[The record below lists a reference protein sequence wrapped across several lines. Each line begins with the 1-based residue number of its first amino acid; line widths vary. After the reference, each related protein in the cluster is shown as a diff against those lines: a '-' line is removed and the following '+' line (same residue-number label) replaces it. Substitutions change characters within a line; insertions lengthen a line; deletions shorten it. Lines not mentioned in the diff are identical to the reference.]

1 MTNKVISRAPLRI
14 SFAGGGTDIPSY
26 YKIYSGNILN
36 VTINKFIFVILKKNQ
51 KNTVIFKQE
60 KKSYLFKNLDQIK
73 NFKSNNLF
81 LQISTYLYM
90 ISKFNE
96 NKFLPVEIEIKS
108 DSKPGTGLGSSSTF
122 VVSLVNALAVYLGV
136 NLSKSRTAKIAHHI
150 ERDICGLSGG
160 LQDQYAASFG
170 GFNNIKIDR
179 AGNVQIKK
187 IRPSKNFIALM
198 ESSLYILNLGISRDS
213 SKIIDDQNKKIKNN
227 NYNVLKNFKFIKQQT
242 DRLIKSIK
250 DENFQKMTGLIDQGW
265 IFKKN
270 TSSKISNK
278 KINDTI
284 NFLIRN
290 NAKGIKV
297 SGAGGGGYL
306 FFFLDI
312 SFKNNLLKIQKKFP
326 GIEKISFVKEGV
338 LTF

>member
-1 MTNKVISRAPLRI
+1 MKNKVISRAPLRI

-51 KNTVIFKQE
+51 KRTVVFKQE
-60 KKSYLFKNLDQIK
+60 KNTYLFKNLDQIK
-73 NFKSNNLF
+73 KFKSNNLY
-81 LQISTYLYM
+81 LQINTYLYM
-90 ISKFNE
+90 VSKFNN
-96 NKFLPVEIEIKS
+96 NKFLPIEIEIKS

-122 VVSLVNALAVYLGV
+122 VVSLVNAIAVYLKV
-136 NLSKSRTAKIAHHI
+136 NLTKSRTAKIAHHI

-170 GFNNIKIDR
+170 GFNNIKINR
-179 AGNVQIKK
+179 VGNVQIKK
-187 IRPSKNFIALM
+187 INPSKNFIALM
-198 ESSLYILNLGISRDS
+198 ESSLYLLNLGISRDS

-227 NYNVLKNFKFIKQQT
+227 NHHVLKNFKFIKQQT
-242 DRLIKSIK
+242 DRLIKSIN
-250 DENFQKMTGLIDQGW
+250 DENFQKMTDLIDQGW
-265 IFKKN
+265 IYKKN

-284 NFLIRN
+284 NFLIKN

-312 SFKNNLLKIQKKFP
+312 SLKNNLLKIQKKFP

-338 LTF
+338 LAF